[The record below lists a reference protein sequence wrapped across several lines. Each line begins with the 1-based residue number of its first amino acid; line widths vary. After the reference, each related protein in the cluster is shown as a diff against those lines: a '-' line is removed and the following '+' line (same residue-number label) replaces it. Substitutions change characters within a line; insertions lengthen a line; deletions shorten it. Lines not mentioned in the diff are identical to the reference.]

1 MHEVTPR
8 VVAIAVRIEIAI
20 WITVF
25 HVSFFIL
32 YLLSVYFNV
41 IRNYFNVIRKI
52 YISFYQVIRK
62 FYINTC

>member
-20 WITVF
+20 WIMVF

-32 YLLSVYFNV
+32 YILSVYFNV
-41 IRNYFNVIRKI
+41 IRKN
-52 YISFYQVIRK
+52 YISFYQVVRK

>member
-20 WITVF
+20 WIMVC

-32 YLLSVYFNV
+32 YLLSVYFN
-41 IRNYFNVIRKI
+41 IIRKI

>member
-41 IRNYFNVIRKI
+41 IRKI

>member
-20 WITVF
+20 WIMVC

-41 IRNYFNVIRKI
+41 VRKI
-52 YISFYQVIRK
+52 YIFFYQVIRK

>member
-20 WITVF
+20 WIMVC

-32 YLLSVYFNV
+32 YLLS
-41 IRNYFNVIRKI
+41 IYFNVIRKN

-62 FYINTC
+62 FYINIC

>member
-20 WITVF
+20 WIMVC

-32 YLLSVYFNV
+32 YLLSFYH
-41 IRNYFNVIRKI
+41 VIRKI
-52 YISFYQVIRK
+52 YISFYQVIR
-62 FYINTC
+62 

>member
-20 WITVF
+20 WIMVF

-41 IRNYFNVIRKI
+41 VRKI
-52 YISFYQVIRK
+52 YISFYQVIR
-62 FYINTC
+62 

>member
-20 WITVF
+20 WIMVF

-32 YLLSVYFNV
+32 YLLSV
-41 IRNYFNVIRKI
+41 YFNVIRKI

>member
-20 WITVF
+20 WIMVF

-32 YLLSVYFNV
+32 YILSV
-41 IRNYFNVIRKI
+41 YFNVIRKI

>member
-20 WITVF
+20 WIMVF

-32 YLLSVYFNV
+32 YILSVYFNV
-41 IRNYFNVIRKI
+41 IRKN

>member
-20 WITVF
+20 WIMVF

-41 IRNYFNVIRKI
+41 ILNSAAF
-52 YISFYQVIRK
+52 
-62 FYINTC
+62 

>member
-20 WITVF
+20 WIMVC

-32 YLLSVYFNV
+32 YLLSV
-41 IRNYFNVIRKI
+41 YFNVIRKI

>member
-20 WITVF
+20 WIMVC

>member
-20 WITVF
+20 WIMVF

-41 IRNYFNVIRKI
+41 VRKI

>member
-20 WITVF
+20 WIMVF

-41 IRNYFNVIRKI
+41 IRKN

>member
-20 WITVF
+20 WIMVC

-41 IRNYFNVIRKI
+41 IRKN
-52 YISFYQVIRK
+52 YISFYQVVRK

>member
-20 WITVF
+20 WIMVC

-41 IRNYFNVIRKI
+41 IRKN

>member
-20 WITVF
+20 WIMVC

-41 IRNYFNVIRKI
+41 IRNF

-62 FYINTC
+62 IYINTC

>member
-20 WITVF
+20 WIMVC

-41 IRNYFNVIRKI
+41 IRKN

-62 FYINTC
+62 IYINTC

>member
-20 WITVF
+20 WIMVF

-41 IRNYFNVIRKI
+41 IRKI

-62 FYINTC
+62 LYINTC

>member
-32 YLLSVYFNV
+32 YLLSVYFN
-41 IRNYFNVIRKI
+41 IIRKI
-52 YISFYQVIRK
+52 YISFYQVIR
-62 FYINTC
+62 